1 MVVYEINR
9 ENVKH
14 NIEKVK
20 GRAGVPVWGVIKYDG
35 YGLGLLFMAELLKE
49 CGITRFAVSEISDL
63 IKLRNAGYDREDIL
77 LIAPPDNTNDIKNVI
92 LYNGIFSVG
101 STRLANSIEMF
112 AGYAGKTARAHVT
125 VDTGMGRFGF
135 ICNEY
140 ANIRNM
146 YTSFKNIGIEG
157 IYSHFSSA
165 FNDSRTT
172 EKQFTRFCTVIK
184 KLENDGINRGM
195 AHIANSAGLFR
206 YKGMELDAVRVGS
219 AFVGRVCGL
228 QTGSGLKETGYLTAP
243 VVEIK
248 NVPKGYCVGYGDSFK
263 IRHDK
268 EVAIISA
275 GRWHGMPGISTKEMI
290 LHDFPTVNIGEE
302 TFKMLSAPGE
312 STTIV
317 EAGANVCVGD
327 IARIAINPLKLSLGV
342 AKKVI

>member
-1 MVVYEINR
+1 M
-9 ENVKH
+9 
-14 NIEKVK
+14 
-20 GRAGVPVWGVIKYDG
+20 
-35 YGLGLLFMAELLKE
+35 
-49 CGITRFAVSEISDL
+49 
-63 IKLRNAGYDREDIL
+63 
-77 LIAPPDNTNDIKNVI
+77 
-92 LYNGIFSVG
+92 
-101 STRLANSIEMF
+101 
-112 AGYAGKTARAHVT
+112 
-125 VDTGMGRFGF
+125 
-135 ICNEY
+135 
-140 ANIRNM
+140 
-146 YTSFKNIGIEG
+146 
-157 IYSHFSSA
+157 
-165 FNDSRTT
+165 
-172 EKQFTRFCTVIK
+172 
-184 KLENDGINRGM
+184 
-195 AHIANSAGLFR
+195 
-206 YKGMELDAVRVGS
+206 
-219 AFVGRVCGL
+219 
-228 QTGSGLKETGYLTAP
+228 TAP